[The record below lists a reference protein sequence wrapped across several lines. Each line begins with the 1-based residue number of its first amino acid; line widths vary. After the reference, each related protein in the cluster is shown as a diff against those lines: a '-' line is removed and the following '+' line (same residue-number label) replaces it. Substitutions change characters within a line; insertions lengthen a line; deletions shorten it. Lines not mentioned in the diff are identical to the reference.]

1 MANKQ
6 PGFTECSIVNAESV
20 ETFSFLSLEYRTNF
34 VSSTR
39 ISLLRNYGTAAVQK
53 CDFGLLLVYSALK
66 VGC

>member
-6 PGFTECSIVNAESV
+6 PGFTECSIVSAKSV
-20 ETFSFLSLEYRTNF
+20 ETFSFLALQYRTHF

-39 ISLLRNYGTAAVQK
+39 ISLLRTYATAAVQK